1 VNGTYLRTAR
11 LLTQVAPNVFV
22 DDTFALKGGT
32 AINFYYR
39 DLPRLSVDL
48 DLVFRDHTLPREEA
62 LAQITASVRAMAGR
76 LRARGFMCTAP
87 TTVHG
92 ETKLVVQ
99 RDDLTVKVEVN
110 TVMRGTVQ
118 PVKMAELTER
128 ASDLLQ
134 ADLELPVT
142 SLADTYGG
150 KLAAAMDRQ
159 HPRDLFDVQQLFAH
173 EGITP
178 AIRRAFVVYVA
189 SHNRPVHELLFP
201 RAQDITLEYHG
212 AFAGMTT
219 DPVPLE
225 DLLQAR
231 TRMMHELKT
240 GLDAAERHFLLSLV
254 AGNPEW
260 DLLDIPHLA
269 SLPAVQ
275 WKERNLATLRR
286 DNPAKFAAQHAQLVE
301 HFAAM
306 DQRRG

>member
-1 VNGTYLRTAR
+1 MNGAYLRTAR
-11 LLTQVAPNVFV
+11 LLTQVAPSVFV

-39 DLPRLSVDL
+39 NLPRLSVDL
-48 DLVFRDHTLPREEA
+48 DLVFCDHTQPREEA
-62 LAQITASVRAMAGR
+62 HTQITARVKAMASR
-76 LRARGFMCTAP
+76 LRARGFACTAP
-87 TTVHG
+87 TTVQG

-110 TVMRGTVQ
+110 TVMRGTVH
-118 PVKMAELTER
+118 PVRMAELTER
-128 ASDLLQ
+128 ASDILQ

-159 HPRDLFDVQQLFAH
+159 HPRDLFDVRELFAH

-189 SHNRPVHELLFP
+189 SHNRPVHELLCP
-201 RAQDITLEYHG
+201 RAKDITLEYQG

-219 DPVPLE
+219 DPVPLD

-231 TRMMHELKT
+231 ARMMHELQT
-240 GLDAAERHFLLSLV
+240 GLDAAERRFLLSLV

-260 DLLDIPHLA
+260 DLLGVPHLA
-269 SLPAVQ
+269 QLPAVQ
-275 WKERNLATLRR
+275 WKVRNLETLRR
-286 DNPAKFAAQHAQLVE
+286 ENPAKFAAQQAQLVE
-301 HFAAM
+301 QFAKV
-306 DQRRG
+306 G